1 MSPMATVVFGA
12 AAATRILRDGTRTQ
26 GIRIQ
31 IWIRIRDITKEIAAA
46 VVTEAAKEDLAEGYR
61 GMTARELQ
69 RMSKAN
75 HHEISAMVLH
85 QSIGLGSWTG
95 WSSVQCSILRDLVLE
110 WPCLAVSSQAHGTYY
125 APCECDQSLCKG
137 MAKRN
142 PQNELGQGVQAEEK
156 GAAESTK
163 SPSSRFSVGGSRGYR
178 HNIHVIATAEEGH
191 STFQVLGVQEAQEAR
206 YVGAVLSPLKAHRL
220 PTALCEQGLEIVTI
234 PSSSQATQKVK
245 HSKKGKSLH
254 GIDFAELPTSDPD
267 GLNTLGE
274 PSFDFLQLLPL
285 SLSDSTDQLEKF
297 KKEHQPREREEEQ
310 DSNDVDSREVVDGET
325 ASLRDATVS
334 RVGGDHYLWLDNI
347 RESGPRPAWPG
358 PARPDASTLTIKS
371 LRKWGYCATVVP
383 TRAVTPDAQSGPG
396 HKATGP
402 ESKPS
407 RLHLNKNWLST
418 QGYLRSLFER
428 NGHQPESRI
437 RMHFMKEWLRGSSI
451 STLVKEYKQKRKD
464 QLRIRRAQAH
474 AALSVAEVAAAIAGF
489 AANSGNSWDPALAS
503 AASLVAAVC
512 AKAAESMGA
521 DRTHVSLIIDS
532 AVGSNSTSNILSL
545 TDSAPT
551 CK

>member
-1 MSPMATVVFGA
+1 MDNQLPHLNHGRVSFALDYPM
-12 AAATRILRDGTRTQ
+12 
-26 GIRIQ
+26 
-31 IWIRIRDITKEIAAA
+31 
-46 VVTEAAKEDLAEGYR
+46 
-61 GMTARELQ
+61 
-69 RMSKAN
+69 
-75 HHEISAMVLH
+75 H
-85 QSIGLGSWTG
+85 
-95 WSSVQCSILRDLVLE
+95 
-110 WPCLAVSSQAHGTYY
+110 
-125 APCECDQSLCKG
+125 SLK
-137 MAKRN
+137 
-142 PQNELGQGVQAEEK
+142 
-156 GAAESTK
+156 
-163 SPSSRFSVGGSRGYR
+163 
-178 HNIHVIATAEEGH
+178 
-191 STFQVLGVQEAQEAR
+191 
-206 YVGAVLSPLKAHRL
+206 
-220 PTALCEQGLEIVTI
+220 GLEIMTI

-285 SLSDSTDQLEKF
+285 SLSDSTILQDQLAKF
-297 KKEHQPREREEEQ
+297 KEEHQPREQEEEQ
-310 DSNDVDSREVVDGET
+310 DSNDVDSREMVDGET
-325 ASLRDATVS
+325 ANLREATIS
-334 RVGGDHYLWLDNI
+334 RVGRDHYLWLDNI
-347 RESGPRPAWPG
+347 R
-358 PARPDASTLTIKS
+358 
-371 LRKWGYCATVVP
+371 
-383 TRAVTPDAQSGPG
+383 
-396 HKATGP
+396 
-402 ESKPS
+402 
-407 RLHLNKNWLST
+407 NWLST

-551 CK
+551 CSRCAAMRRYKAQTKLGDSIYQNAPLCTPQAGTDNTETHEYCSSMTDEAALSKGADLLVKGGKKALPRKVSITFKQERVVLKLAKKCFGGAFTTSKQYHIKDVPHQLEEGSFYLLKLETADGGTICIFFSDKRQRDTWGTTITYLLINKDRQ